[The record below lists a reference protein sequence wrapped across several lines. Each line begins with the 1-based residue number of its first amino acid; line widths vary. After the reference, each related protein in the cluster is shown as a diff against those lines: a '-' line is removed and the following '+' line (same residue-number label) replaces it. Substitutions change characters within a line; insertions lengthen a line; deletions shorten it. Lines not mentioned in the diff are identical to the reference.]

1 MAFKMKG
8 FSGFG
13 NSPMKQRKKYT
24 KKDYD
29 FLKKQ
34 REERVKSTDYL
45 TKTPTGP
52 RATKKPIKDDRLTI
66 GRNLSGDIKLDP
78 GFEDIKKIQRV
89 QREGL
94 TPHSQNFSKKAKKLK
109 KKVFIDFENPK
120 DRNKIY
126 NKTEIKRP

>member
-13 NSPMKQRKKYT
+13 NSPVKQRKKYT

-34 REERVKSTDYL
+34 REERVKSIDYL

-52 RATKKPIKDDRLTI
+52 ITT
-66 GRNLSGDIKLDP
+66 LSP
-78 GFEDIKKIQRV
+78 GFEDPIKIQKV

-94 TPHSQNFSKKAKKLK
+94 TPYSQNFNKKAKKLK
-109 KKVFIDFENPK
+109 KKIFIDFENPK
-120 DRNKIY
+120 DRDKIY
-126 NKTEIKRP
+126 NKTEIKRK